1 MPYPPT
7 TFWRLSEERES
18 PNLPRDFL
26 ANLVSGKSKVKL
38 SAKSL
43 RIVNTSL
50 RILLGY
56 YKLSMGNAQTHSLSH
71 DSSSFHRKCRNH
83 QFSLLL

>member
-7 TFWRLSEERES
+7 TSWHLSEERES

-43 RIVNTSL
+43 AWLLQIVN
-50 RILLGY
+50 G
-56 YKLSMGNAQTHSLSH
+56 
-71 DSSSFHRKCRNH
+71 
-83 QFSLLL
+83 